1 MRHRV
6 DVKWRLQTDS
16 FERHSS
22 QQLDLL
28 IAAAE
33 LVAESG
39 RLVYST
45 CSIDREENE
54 QVVNAFLKR
63 PNGSFELEAT
73 EVSLPWQSG
82 CDGAAAFRLRRVS

>member
-1 MRHRV
+1 
-6 DVKWRLQTDS
+6 
-16 FERHSS
+16 
-22 QQLDLL
+22 
-28 IAAAE
+28 
-33 LVAESG
+33 
-39 RLVYST
+39 LVYST